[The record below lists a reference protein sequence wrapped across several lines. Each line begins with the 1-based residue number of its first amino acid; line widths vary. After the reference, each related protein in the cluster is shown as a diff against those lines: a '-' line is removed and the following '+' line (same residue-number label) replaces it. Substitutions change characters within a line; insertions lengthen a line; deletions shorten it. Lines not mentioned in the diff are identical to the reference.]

1 MQRLYWMIAIS
12 SWLHLFEEFV
22 YPGGFLRWIR
32 VMFPSA
38 RLTVADA
45 VVINAL
51 FLAFVA
57 LPLVSDVSQTPILA
71 VSIPA
76 ILILNGFLHFGGTI
90 ATRRYSPG
98 VVTAILLYWPIGG
111 YAVFA
116 MARNWN
122 LAGATVAEGLLLGV
136 CWHSIP
142 FLRAF
147 VFRSFEG
154 GPTSARG

>member
-1 MQRLYWMIAIS
+1 VHRIYWMMAIA

-22 YPGGFLRWIR
+22 FPGGFLGWIR
-32 VMFPSA
+32 TWFPSA

-51 FLAFVA
+51 FVGFVA
-57 LPLVSDVSQTPILA
+57 LPLVSNVSATPIVAL
-71 VSIPA
+71 SIPA
-76 ILILNGFLHFGGTI
+76 ILVINAFLHAGGTI

-98 VVTAILLYWPIGG
+98 VVTAVLLYWPIGG
-111 YAVFA
+111 YAMYA
-116 MARNWN
+116 MARSWN
-122 LAGATVAEGLLLGV
+122 LTGATVAKGLLLGV

-147 VFRSFEG
+147 VFRSFAG
-154 GPTSARG
+154 RANSARG

>member
-1 MQRLYWMIAIS
+1 MMAIA

-22 YPGGFLRWIR
+22 FPGGFLRWIKTW
-32 VMFPSA
+32 FPSA

-57 LPLVSDVSQTPILA
+57 LPLLSNVSATPIVAL
-71 VSIPA
+71 SIPA
-76 ILILNGFLHFGGTI
+76 ILIINAFLHAGGTI

-98 VVTAILLYWPIGG
+98 VVTAVLLYWPIGG
-111 YAVFA
+111 YAVYS
-116 MARNWN
+116 MAQNWN
-122 LAGATVAEGLLLGV
+122 LKGATLAKGLLLGAG
-136 CWHSIP
+136 WHSIP

-147 VFRSFEG
+147 VFRSLEG
-154 GPTSARG
+154 RANSARG

>member
-1 MQRLYWMIAIS
+1 MMAIA

-32 VMFPSA
+32 ICFPSA
-38 RLTVADA
+38 KLTVADA

-51 FLAFVA
+51 FVGFVA
-57 LPLVSDVSQTPILA
+57 TPLVSDVRGAPIVA
-71 VSIPA
+71 ISIPA
-76 ILILNGFLHFGGTI
+76 ILIINAFLHAGGTI

-98 VVTAILLYWPIGG
+98 VVTAVLLYWPIGA
-111 YAVFA
+111 YAVFS
-116 MARNWN
+116 MASNWN
-122 LAGATVAEGLLLGV
+122 LSGTTVAKGLLLGV

-147 VFRSFEG
+147 VFRGFEG
-154 GPTSARG
+154 GTNSARG